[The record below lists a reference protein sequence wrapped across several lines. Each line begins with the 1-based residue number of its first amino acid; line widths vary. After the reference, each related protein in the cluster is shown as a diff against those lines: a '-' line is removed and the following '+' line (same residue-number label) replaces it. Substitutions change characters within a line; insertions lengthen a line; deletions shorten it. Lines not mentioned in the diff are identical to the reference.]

1 MRSAKA
7 MEIMSLLYVFVL
19 GSFYTTLQVLFETP
33 LVAIIF
39 FIFFLV
45 DIRYN
50 IRVPLWK
57 EIALQRK
64 AEHFLAAITTIL
76 LEFIYL

>member
-7 MEIMSLLYVFVL
+7 MEIMSLQYVFVL
-19 GSFYTTLQVLFETP
+19 RSFYTTLQELFEIP

-39 FIFFLV
+39 FNFFLF

-64 AEHFLAAITTIL
+64 AEHFLAAIITI
-76 LEFIYL
+76 

>member
-7 MEIMSLLYVFVL
+7 MKIMSLQYVFVL
-19 GSFYTTLQVLFETP
+19 RSFYTTLQELFEIP

-39 FIFFLV
+39 FYFFFLV

-64 AEHFLAAITTIL
+64 AEHFLAAITTI
-76 LEFIYL
+76 

>member
-7 MEIMSLLYVFVL
+7 MEIMSLQYVFVL
-19 GSFYTTLQVLFETP
+19 RSFYTTLQELFEIP

-39 FIFFLV
+39 FYLFFFLV

-64 AEHFLAAITTIL
+64 AEHFLAAIITI
-76 LEFIYL
+76 

>member
-39 FIFFLV
+39 LFFFLV
-45 DIRYN
+45 EIRYN

>member
-7 MEIMSLLYVFVL
+7 MEIMSLQYVFVL
-19 GSFYTTLQVLFETP
+19 RSFYTTLQELFEIP

-39 FIFFLV
+39 LIFFLF

-64 AEHFLAAITTIL
+64 AEHFLAAIITI
-76 LEFIYL
+76 